1 MKVSPF
7 YVTRRSILLI
17 ILTVLISF
25 IAGIS
30 FLVVPSYFSPVYILA
45 GIIVVVLFF
54 ALLKKPIWAI
64 YLAIF
69 VALLPASLIPAQIN
83 SYLNRSSIVIA
94 LVVWVIDVINR
105 RSRINITSS
114 TLLLGLFI
122 VWAAISLL
130 WAEYFSEGVSILQ
143 RYILRLV
150 LFLLLIVNEVRTKK
164 NFNGLMNTLAVSGGL
179 LVIVSLFTI
188 LKQGYSIGD
197 RLQVLDVNENELG
210 ISLILTLPAVFW
222 WSLRPTT
229 KSLQTIKKIIAI
241 SYLLASIG
249 LIGLSGSRGSALSL
263 GIMLFMFLL
272 WKPTQFLGIFSLL
285 IIGVSF
291 IITPIIFSTT
301 ISRFLEAAGE
311 ASLGGREYIW
321 PVAWQLIKEHPILG
335 IGIGNSPYQM
345 IPFLAYAGIIKLGFL
360 SVNEISIHN
369 PILVIWAE
377 TGLPGL
383 FLYLGVLVSAII
395 SFFRQFLFS
404 RKIHDDYLMPYF
416 AIVSSMFI
424 GYMAHW
430 IKGGGLE
437 SDYSYFLV
445 LALLLIPSQVQIGNS
460 QNS

>member
-1 MKVSPF
+1 
-7 YVTRRSILLI
+7 
-17 ILTVLISF
+17 
-25 IAGIS
+25 
-30 FLVVPSYFSPVYILA
+30 
-45 GIIVVVLFF
+45 
-54 ALLKKPIWAI
+54 
-64 YLAIF
+64 
-69 VALLPASLIPAQIN
+69 
-83 SYLNRSSIVIA
+83 
-94 LVVWVIDVINR
+94 
-105 RSRINITSS
+105 
-114 TLLLGLFI
+114 LGLFI

-272 WKPTQFLGIFSLL
+272 WKPTRFLGIFSLL

-383 FLYLGVLVSAII
+383 LLYLGVLVSAII
-395 SFFRQFLFS
+395 SFSRQFLFS
-404 RKIHDDYLMPYF
+404 RKIHEDYLMPYF

>member
-1 MKVSPF
+1 MKISPI

-17 ILTVLISF
+17 ILTILISF
-25 IAGIS
+25 TAGIS

-54 ALLKKPIWAI
+54 VLLKKPIWAV
-64 YLAIF
+64 YVAIF

-83 SYLNRSSIVIA
+83 SFMNRSSIVIA
-94 LVVWVIDVINR
+94 LLVWVIDVISH
-105 RSRINITSS
+105 RSRIIITTS

-122 VWAAISLL
+122 VWAAVSLL
-130 WAEYFSEGVSILQ
+130 WAEYFTEGINNLQ

-150 LFLLLIVNEVRTKK
+150 LFLLLIVNEIRTKK
-164 NFNGLMNTLAVSGGL
+164 NFNGLMNTLALSGGL

-188 LKQGYSIGD
+188 LKGGYSIGD

-210 ISLILTLPAVFW
+210 ISLLLTLPAVFW
-222 WSLRPTT
+222 WSVRTTT
-229 KSLQTIKKIIAI
+229 KPLQLIKKIIAI
-241 SYLLASIG
+241 IYLFASIG

-263 GIMLFMFLL
+263 AIMLFMFIF
-272 WKPTQFLGIFSLL
+272 WKPTRFLGIFSLL

-301 ISRFLEAAGE
+301 ISRFLEAAVE
-311 ASLGGREYIW
+311 SSLGGREYIW
-321 PVAWQLIKEHPILG
+321 PVAWLLIKEHPFMG

-345 IPFLAYAGIIKLGFL
+345 IPYLAYAGIIKLGFL
-360 SVNEISIHN
+360 SINEISIHN

-383 FLYLGVLVSAII
+383 LLYLGVLISAVI
-395 SFFRQFLFS
+395 SFSRQYLYS
-404 RKIHDDYLMPYF
+404 RKIRDDYLMPYF
-416 AIVSSMFI
+416 AVVSSMFI
-424 GYMAHW
+424 GYMVHW

-437 SDYSYFLV
+437 SDYSYFLT
-445 LALLLIPSQVQIGNS
+445 LALLLIPSQIQFENS